1 MSSSYQ
7 FRHAGDTGLVVGL
20 ADTPALVHRHPQF
33 DTKSIRGL
41 LRALARTLDQEAADG
56 KLNGLVDMIPGM
68 VSLLLCYDPL
78 LISAKQLRAH
88 VDQHPPDTLASL
100 VAQSAKASRAIA
112 MPCCYE
118 GEEFAPD
125 LIASATALG
134 MTPDEVIASHTKH
147 PLEVAMM
154 GFLPGLAYM
163 TGVEARLS
171 LPRRATHRQH
181 VPAGSVGIVKQQTVI
196 YPLPSPG
203 GWNLIGRVPLV
214 LFDPKRDDP
223 ILLRPGDQV
232 QFYAVSRQEYDR
244 LHATHHNTN
253 MKINIK

>member
-1 MSSSYQ
+1 MSSAYQ
-7 FRHAGDTGLVVGL
+7 FRHAGDTGLVIGL
-20 ADTPALVHRHPQF
+20 ADTPAMVHRHPQF
-33 DTKSIRGL
+33 DTRSIRAI
-41 LRALARTLDQEAADG
+41 LRALAHTLKQEAVDG
-56 KLNGLVDMIPGM
+56 KLDGLVDMIPGM
-68 VSLLLCYDPL
+68 VSLVVCYDPL
-78 LISAKQLRAH
+78 QISAKELRAH
-88 VDQHPPDTLASL
+88 VDDHPPDTLASL
-100 VAQSAKASRAIA
+100 VAQSAVASRAIT

-118 GEEFAPD
+118 EEAFAPD
-125 LIASATALG
+125 LIASATSLG
-134 MTPDEVIASHTKH
+134 MTPHDLIAHHTKH

-163 TGVEARLS
+163 TGLEAKLS
-171 LPRRATHRQH
+171 LPRRATHRPH

-232 QFYAVSRQEYDR
+232 QFHAISRKEYDR
-244 LHATHHNTN
+244 LHAKQH
-253 MKINIK
+253 IK

>member
-1 MSSSYQ
+1 MSSPYQ

-20 ADTPALVHRHPQF
+20 ADTPALVHRQPQF
-33 DTKSIRGL
+33 DTASIRGL
-41 LRALARTLDQEAADG
+41 LRALAHTLKQEAEDG
-56 KLNGLVDMIPGM
+56 KIDGLVDMIPGM
-68 VSLLLCYDPL
+68 VSLVLCYDPL
-78 LISAKQLRAH
+78 LISAKQLKTH
-88 VDQHPPDTLASL
+88 VERHPPDTLAPL
-100 VAQSAKASRAIA
+100 VSKSAGVSRTIA

-134 MTPDEVIASHTKH
+134 MTPHEVIASHTNH

-163 TGVEARLS
+163 TGVEAKLS

-232 QFYAVSRQEYDR
+232 QFHAISRKEYDR
-244 LHATHHNTN
+244 LHVNQHNTHI
-253 MKINIK
+253 KNIK